1 MLKISFIIPV
11 FNEVKTVKQA
21 IIQIVELDYQGK
33 EIIIVD
39 NGSLDG
45 SVEIIKE
52 FENLPNVKLF
62 LKKKNTGYGSSIKEA
77 ISIATGDYLYIQY
90 ADLEYDHLSSLEMLK
105 LCREKDLDVV
115 FGSRLKGKINNVND
129 FLNLVAYKPAY
140 LATLT
145 CTFLINKFY
154 KKNFTDII
162 GTKFYKKK
170 VFNSLS
176 INSNGQGFDFELVS
190 KISRDNFKIEE
201 LYVDYVPRKN
211 SSEKKIKFYHIFV
224 AWYEILKIKFFQ

>member
-62 LKKKNTGYGSSIKEA
+62 LKKKKHWLWKLYQRGYQYCDRRLS
-77 ISIATGDYLYIQY
+77 LY
-90 ADLEYDHLSSLEMLK
+90 SV
-105 LCREKDLDVV
+105 CR
-115 FGSRLKGKINNVND
+115 SRI
-129 FLNLVAYKPAY
+129 
-140 LATLT
+140 
-145 CTFLINKFY
+145 
-154 KKNFTDII
+154 
-162 GTKFYKKK
+162 
-170 VFNSLS
+170 
-176 INSNGQGFDFELVS
+176 
-190 KISRDNFKIEE
+190 
-201 LYVDYVPRKN
+201 
-211 SSEKKIKFYHIFV
+211 
-224 AWYEILKIKFFQ
+224 